1 MKIAHPFLK
10 YQRKPMLDSALI
22 SLLACPNCKEKLFYS
37 AAENQLICK
46 GEDIVF
52 PIKEHIPQLSYQKA
66 VSSD

>member
-1 MKIAHPFLK
+1 
-10 YQRKPMLDSALI
+10 MLDPDLL

-46 GEDIVF
+46 SEAIIF
-52 PIKEHIPQLSYQKA
+52 PIQEHIPQLSYQKV